1 MLFIKSKGEFKIIDI
16 NKPEH
21 FDELNE
27 DKKCALMEFCNSLD
41 KIKSFNMRHSSYGLK
56 HVFETEYRKK
66 LEDTFEGSYIT
77 NGQFKGAMLKA
88 GFDVKDKTQLN
99 WHFNLSERSIKDLG
113 DSEVYKR
120 IKGARLR

>member
-1 MLFIKSKGEFKIIDI
+1 MIDV
-16 NKPEH
+16 NQPEH

-41 KIKSFNMRHSSYGLK
+41 KIKSFNTRHSSYGLK
-56 HVFETEYRKK
+56 HVFEAEYREE
-66 LEDTFEGSYIT
+66 LENTFEGSYIT

-120 IKGARLR
+120 IKGARVR

>member
-1 MLFIKSKGEFKIIDI
+1 MIDI

-56 HVFETEYRKK
+56 HVFEAEYSKK
-66 LEDTFEGSYIT
+66 LEGTFEGSYIT